1 MQLSPTPLNRLAN
14 SCLGVVPAVAG
25 IAYVV
30 QADHGVLRF
39 AAGLAVI
46 AFAVLAV
53 RGYRLGVTCEHAR
66 MTVRGYLRTRV
77 IDRERIS
84 EVTDFP
90 AVRWTAPPD
99 ASDGLRSWRS
109 GRAPA
114 NSRQPVST
122 RNVPSANCDGGPG
135 GGTADEG
142 GDRDRCRE

>member
-90 AVRWTAPPD
+90 AVRWTAP
-99 ASDGLRSWRS
+99 S
-109 GRAPA
+109 GRQRWTPLAALRTSPGEFPA
-114 NSRQPVST
+114 TRLHKERAVSKL
-122 RNVPSANCDGGPG
+122 RRWARRGQG
-135 GGTADEG
+135 
-142 GDRDRCRE
+142 

>member
-25 IAYVV
+25 IAYAV
-30 QADHGVLRF
+30 QADHGVLRL
-39 AAGLAVI
+39 AAGLVVI

-84 EVTDFP
+84 EVTDFS
-90 AVRWTAPPD
+90 AVRWTDRTGRKRWTPLLA
-99 ASDGLRSWRS
+99 LRTSPAEFPAIRLHKERAVSRLRRWAQR
-109 GRAPA
+109 GR
-114 NSRQPVST
+114 
-122 RNVPSANCDGGPG
+122 G
-135 GGTADEG
+135 
-142 GDRDRCRE
+142 